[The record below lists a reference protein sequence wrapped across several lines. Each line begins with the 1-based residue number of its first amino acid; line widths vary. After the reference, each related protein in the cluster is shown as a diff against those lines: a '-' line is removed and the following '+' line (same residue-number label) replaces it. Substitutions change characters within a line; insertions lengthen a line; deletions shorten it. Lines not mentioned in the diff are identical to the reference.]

1 MRMLLQ
7 VRKKKGKTT
16 PKGGGGKGGR
26 KSSTAGKI
34 PVNRRPT
41 ILSYTST
48 LIGPF
53 SGKGYKLEFL
63 PLRPDGTP
71 APPPA
76 YDDDEHDDD
85 VYMEVRQQ
93 DYCPGGH
100 VRRPIRCCESAS
112 FTQPLWCLRCV
123 LWCRT
128 RLRPSTPSSASS
140 SRRSSHPSST
150 DP

>member
-1 MRMLLQ
+1 MLLQ

-93 DYCPGGH
+93 DYPGSH
-100 VRRPIRCCESAS
+100 VRSIRCCGSAF
-112 FTQPLWCLRCV
+112 FTQACACCGAGPVCALRPRHPHPV
-123 LWCRT
+123 PEGRRT
-128 RLRPSTPSSASS
+128 RA
-140 SRRSSHPSST
+140 RRT
-150 DP
+150 RK